1 MFQLLLGKLVFV
13 VLVENEV
20 EDLFRLGVSLLVFV
34 PNLLGHIPFLLIG
47 GNIKI
52 IRKHH
57 QALEGH
63 HQVFLVVVE
72 GRVIVAFEPSLL
84 SHPLF
89 LMVLRYPARL
99 HFDLTVRV
107 DFLGSS
113 VEKEGVN
120 VNGALMKEVIDED

>member
-1 MFQLLLGKLVFV
+1 MFQLLLGESVLV

-20 EDLFRLGVSLLVFV
+20 EDLFRLGVSLLVYI
-34 PNLLGHIPFLLIG
+34 PYLPGHIPLLIG
-47 GNIKI
+47 GNIMI

-84 SHPLF
+84 SHPFF
-89 LMVLRYPARL
+89 LMVLRHSVRL
-99 HFDLTVRV
+99 HFGLTAGV

-113 VEKEGVN
+113 VEKWRLN